1 MQWLTGFKDFGSSK
15 GADVLEDNIRKFVG
29 GKNQSE
35 NLTIDLNSCIKNLNE
50 LNRNLKGFFLL
61 ILLLTCNFRVKVSSA
76 SPPRKGHN

>member
-50 LNRNLKGFFLL
+50 LNCNLRVFFPVNTF
-61 ILLLTCNFRVKVSSA
+61 IDM
-76 SPPRKGHN
+76 